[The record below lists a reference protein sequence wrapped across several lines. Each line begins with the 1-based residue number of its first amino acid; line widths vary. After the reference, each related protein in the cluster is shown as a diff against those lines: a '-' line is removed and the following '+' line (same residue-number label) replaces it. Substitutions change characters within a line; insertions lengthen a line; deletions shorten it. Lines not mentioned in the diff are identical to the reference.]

1 MLKECYKI
9 EVESRGFEF
18 KDNKE
23 ISEYLDST
31 AKWLVGN
38 HKVGLII
45 YGTVGNGKTTLI
57 RAVRS
62 LINVIYDSAY
72 SNERKGLV
80 TVSALELA
88 NIAKEENGRFNSL
101 KNAELLAIDDVGI
114 EPSTIKVWGN
124 ELSPLV
130 DMIYYRYDRQLFTL
144 MTSNLNMDVLEEKY
158 GERIAD
164 RFKEMFDRLAFT
176 NRSYR

>member
-1 MLKECYKI
+1 MLRECYKI

-23 ISEYLDST
+23 IAEHLDST
-31 AKWLVGN
+31 AKWLVGS

-57 RAVRS
+57 RAIRS
-62 LINVIYDSAY
+62 LINILYRSAY
-72 SNERKGLV
+72 SSERKGVL

-88 NIAKEENGRFNSL
+88 NIAKEEPKRFEDI
-101 KNAELLAIDDVGI
+101 KRAELLAIDDVGV
-114 EPSTIKVWGN
+114 EPSVIKSWGN

-130 DMIYYRYDRQLFTL
+130 DVIYYRYDQQLFTL
-144 MTSNLNMDVLEEKY
+144 MTSNLSMDDLEGKY
-158 GERIAD
+158 GDRIAD
-164 RFKEMFDRLAFT
+164 RFREMFDRLAFK
-176 NRSYR
+176 NKSYR